1 MKRKMVSLCFFICL
15 FATGNVP
22 AERTTF
28 KEQTE
33 NWLRSSAEASGS
45 GYSGEND
52 EDLIGNET
60 PSPNPSVPL
69 HDAFL
74 FLGLLAVGYGVIL
87 NRKKSVSLKN
97 AK

>member
-1 MKRKMVSLCFFICL
+1 MKRKMVSLCLFISL
-15 FATGNVP
+15 FVIGNVS

-33 NWLRSSAEASGS
+33 SWLRSSAGTSGS

-52 EDLIGNET
+52 EDLIGDET
-60 PSPNPSVPL
+60 ASPNPSVPL

-87 NRKKSVSLKN
+87 NRKKSVSLRN